1 MLNASVLAYDA
12 TGRIRHTT
20 APPEYWA
27 AGVPF
32 AGPSLLCIDPTA
44 GAVTRFHN
52 GIGYQ
57 GAFIGTVV
65 GSVDSYTQG
74 GLGMNAG
81 RMCVSTAAPIT
92 HYNAGLPIT
101 AAGSLA
107 IAAAAEESLY
117 VNPQLAGGAA
127 SGPDF
132 TVNPGQP
139 PTVHTLGF
147 NTVNSRPMPSDPE
160 AWEMNFTGL
169 NGRGYLDYNCVTNNN
184 ADIAVGDV
192 VEVSAEF
199 TTVYSNA
206 AIPLCIGVFAIN
218 DDTTVLT
225 PALTA
230 PPVGQTARL
239 AVRFRVDAAGWAAR
253 IRMGVGV
260 SAPADFGVII
270 SKPEMWIISGPVVPP
285 DLGGFSSG
293 FNGGF
298 A

>member
-20 APPEYWA
+20 ASPEYWA

-32 AGPSLLCIDPTA
+32 AGPSLLCIDPIA

-52 GIGYQ
+52 GVGYQ
-57 GAFIGTVV
+57 GAFIGAVV

-139 PTVHTLGF
+139 PTAHTLGF

-169 NGRGYLDYNCVTNNN
+169 SGRSYLDYNCFTNNS
-184 ADIAVGDV
+184 ADIAVGAV
-192 VEVSAEF
+192 VEVSAEV
-199 TTVYSNA
+199 TTVYANV
-206 AIPLCIGVFAIN
+206 AIPLCMGVFN
-218 DDTTVLT
+218 LSNVTPLT
-225 PALTA
+225 PTLSA
-230 PPVGQTARL
+230 PPVGETARI
-239 AVRFRVDAAGWAAR
+239 AVRFRVDATPWVAR
-253 IRMGVGV
+253 IRMGVGLTTV
-260 SAPADFGVII
+260 ADMGVIVR
-270 SKPEMWIISGPVVPP
+270 KPEMWIISGPVVPP